1 MEITW
6 LGHSCFRV
14 KGKERTLITD
24 PYQEEIGYSW
34 ATPAAN
40 IVTVSHSHPGH
51 SNSAGVNGGPRV
63 INRPGE
69 YEVGG
74 VFVIGL
80 ANYHDSEQGASR
92 GKNISYL
99 FVIDDIKLCHLGD
112 IGHVPSARQVEEFS
126 EVDILIIPVGG
137 ISTIDGK
144 AAADIAKLL
153 NPKIVVPMHYRTEA
167 MQDNLETPER
177 FLKEMGVK
185 VAEPQP
191 KLSITRSHLP
201 HEVQVVLLD
210 YKR

>member
-24 PYQEEIGYSW
+24 PYQEGIGYSW
-34 ATPAAN
+34 AMPTAN

-51 SNSAGVNGGPRV
+51 SNSAGVNGDPRV

-80 ANYHDSEQGASR
+80 GNYHDSDQGASR

-99 FVIDDIKLCHLGD
+99 FEIDDIKLCHLGD

-126 EVDILIIPVGG
+126 GVDILIVPVGG

-153 NPKIVVPMHYRTEA
+153 NPKIVVPMHYRTEVVTW
-167 MQDNLETPER
+167 LEPLDR
-177 FLKEMGVK
+177 FTTQLGLKDII
-185 VAEPQP
+185 PQL
-191 KLSITRSHLP
+191 KLSISKASIPLETKTVILDRSSS
-201 HEVQVVLLD
+201 
-210 YKR
+210 